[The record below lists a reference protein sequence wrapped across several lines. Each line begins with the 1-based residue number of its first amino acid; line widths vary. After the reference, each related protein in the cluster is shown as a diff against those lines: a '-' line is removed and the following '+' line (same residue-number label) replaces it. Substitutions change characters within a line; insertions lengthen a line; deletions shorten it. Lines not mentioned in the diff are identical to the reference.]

1 MQGIA
6 GESLVPNT
14 LCFIAEDGKYYS
26 ADHLLPPAPPAQ
38 QWDLTKKQLYSLIFE
53 FTPRRVSVDLADTL
67 YRITTL
73 SEFKRFYA
81 WSLIWTTKRKR
92 NFKDCDALTRKL
104 KGKLVEEG
112 WAGLPPL
119 DIWYKHANGGR
130 HSEFGTVLVDDA
142 LWLANPEANVM
153 SLAKAYLVEPGKPDM
168 IRPCLEYF
176 APETGRS
183 VYRINQ

>member
-38 QWDLTKKQLYSLIFE
+38 QWDLTKKQLYQLIFE

-112 WAGLPPL
+112 
-119 DIWYKHANGGR
+119 
-130 HSEFGTVLVDDA
+130 
-142 LWLANPEANVM
+142 
-153 SLAKAYLVEPGKPDM
+153 
-168 IRPCLEYF
+168 
-176 APETGRS
+176 
-183 VYRINQ
+183 